1 MAEKSQGFHI
11 NENVRKCANI
21 EEVIAF
27 CNEMQEKRDTLDYE
41 IDGVV
46 VKINSTN
53 LQDEFGATTKAPRWA
68 IAYKYPAMQA
78 TTQLE
83 EINIQVGQNRRAHAG
98 CVFKAG
104 FARRND
110 RFARDLCITKTK
122 SSV

>member
-1 MAEKSQGFHI
+1 MLE
-11 NENVRKCANI
+11 R
-21 EEVIAF
+21 
-27 CNEMQEKRDTLDYE
+27 RDSFDYE

-46 VKINSTN
+46 VKINSTQ

-83 EINIQVGQNRRAHAG
+83 EINVQVGRTGALTIAYLNPFCSPERPFR
-98 CVFKAG
+98 VRLF
-104 FARRND
+104 
-110 RFARDLCITKTK
+110 ITKMR